1 MKKLYRI
8 LNREEKGFTLVELLI
23 VVIILAVLSG
33 IAIPSYMTLRNRARR
48 SATENEMKNI
58 ATALE
63 LYHADN
69 EVYPGTLGELEG
81 AGGEGVAGGPYMATV
96 PEDDAWG
103 VAYVYTLGVPAG
115 GYTLES
121 DGGGITM
128 INGAFSDDGVAD
140 AGGGEV

>member
-33 IAIPSYMTLRNRARR
+33 IAIPSYMTLRNRART

-69 EVYPGTLGELEG
+69 EVYPAELLLLQ
-81 AGGEGVAGGPYMATV
+81 GEGDNQLGPYMANV

-103 VAYVYTLGVPAG
+103 LAYEYTPVADGGEYTLHSPG
-115 GYTLES
+115 G
-121 DGGGITM
+121 DITM
-128 INGAFSDDGVAD
+128 INGAFSDGVAD
-140 AGGGEV
+140 GGGGEV

>member
-69 EVYPGTLGELEG
+69 EEYPATGMAALVDALQGTAEDTL
-81 AGGEGVAGGPYMATV
+81 GPYMANV
-96 PEDDAWG
+96 PLTDAWG
-103 VAYVYTLGVPAG
+103 EDYTYTLDTPLG
-115 GYTLES
+115 GYTLAS
-121 DGGGITM
+121 GTTGDITLV
-128 INGAFSDDGVAD
+128 NGAIVD
-140 AGGGEV
+140 